1 MLDEPPSSASLL
13 VDTIQEPAL
22 DVMAVIAQE
31 ARTLAREP
39 VDHRSRSVM
48 QEAAGDLGDRPLDV
62 FLRAVAAHPNGTP
75 SDTAVS
81 AAINAAPKLRC
92 SAC

>member
-62 FLRAVAAHPNGTP
+62 PVLLHVRPA
-75 SDTAVS
+75 
-81 AAINAAPKLRC
+81 
-92 SAC
+92 